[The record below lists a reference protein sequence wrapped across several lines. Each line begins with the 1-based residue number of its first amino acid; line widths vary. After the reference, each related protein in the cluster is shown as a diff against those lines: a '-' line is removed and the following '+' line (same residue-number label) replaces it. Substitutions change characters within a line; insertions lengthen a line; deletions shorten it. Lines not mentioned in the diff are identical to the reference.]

1 MESGPWL
8 GIPEAIVYLVTLD
21 MDRALGIQRHRI
33 EERPF
38 FAALS
43 LVRGRAG
50 FSSDAGSATRPEV
63 TALVR
68 REASA
73 APSTLPERITIEG
86 RPGPSGTWIVP
97 VDRVDELATH
107 GFELVEWPPA
117 GAPAR
122 GLSPTGLVAP
132 HFPRQQGEDA
142 AKEADYTQG
151 EKWLT
156 DLLRSGL
163 PAVGYKQPNG
173 PPDPIHAAEFTT
185 LSLSRCNAVVTGT
198 DRVVWPNLQVRA
210 STLVAVCKELERK
223 AQNTTSGQAVAP
235 PLPETPPPAAPVAE
249 AGSSN
254 GTVPALPGQ
263 HKTKGKRVIERQQKI
278 KQELR
283 AADKAGELT
292 PKTSQKE
299 ARSIVLRRLR
309 IPESKAPPGFS
320 KDVIDR
326 IRKAIELG

>member
-21 MDRALGIQRHRI
+21 MDRALEIQRHKI

-43 LVRGRAG
+43 LVRARPVI
-50 FSSDAGSATRPEV
+50 SSDAVSATRPEV

-68 REASA
+68 QEASA
-73 APSTLPERITIEG
+73 AGRGGTLPEGITIAG
-86 RPGPSGTWIVP
+86 RPGRIPGSWIVP
-97 VDRVDELATH
+97 VDRVEELAAH
-107 GFELVEWPPA
+107 GFELVDYCTEPVAA
-117 GAPAR
+117 GP
-122 GLSPTGLVAP
+122 GLVAA
-132 HFPRQQGEDA
+132 QQRLAEAEDT
-142 AKEADYTQG
+142 DYPQG
-151 EKWLT
+151 QKKLT

-163 PAVGYKQPNG
+163 PAVGYKRPNG
-173 PPDPIHAAEFTT
+173 CPKPIHAAEFTT
-185 LSLSRCNAVVTGT
+185 LSLSGCNAVETGT
-198 DRVVWPNLQVRA
+198 DRVVWWNLKIPA
-210 STLVAVCKELERK
+210 SALAGEL
-223 AQNTTSGQAVAP
+223 TGQAVAP
-235 PLPETPPPAAPVAE
+235 PLSETPPAAAPVAE